1 MSTLSTAFC
10 WFAVLVFPCSLFAQ
24 GASNGPEGPESVRSF
39 VSGFYQWY
47 VPKTLKPHNGPA
59 WNSVL
64 KYRSR
69 MLSSGLF
76 EALKEDSDAQA
87 KASGVIVGLDFDPF
101 LNTQDP
107 CEHYEVGG
115 IVQRE
120 QTYRA
125 QIFGV
130 CSGKKSEKPDVIAQ
144 VERQRGRWIFV
155 NFDYPDLE
163 KQYPNSANLLA
174 TLKALE
180 EERSGGKPKP

>member
-1 MSTLSTAFC
+1 
-10 WFAVLVFPCSLFAQ
+10 
-24 GASNGPEGPESVRSF
+24 
-39 VSGFYQWY
+39 
-47 VPKTLKPHNGPA
+47 
-59 WNSVL
+59 
-64 KYRSR
+64 